1 MLVDELHEDPD
12 LDHALRAL
20 LPTMPRSRS
29 WERERRAELLA
40 YMATSK
46 VSTANEDTGEKADVE
61 YIHLETPTELLRPS
75 ARVLIAAAAVALLV
89 GTLAL
94 STRSHNDD
102 GSAPLAA
109 STVPTPTTVP
119 SLPVTPMLPDR
130 FPVLPATDR
139 RAAQATAIYGS
150 QLGWNNPTGAHALVA
165 KLADATM
172 TGAVDLSAV
181 ASFDATGLATQ
192 SDQSYAPTPPPET
205 MTIAGVAMTVYSEPG
220 SLNVKIVVA
229 PGTPTLVARGREAV
243 AFLEAAGGFPI
254 LGPRIDPEGNVTFA
268 LGPLPTGYETFIAP
282 KRLPLGSI
290 SAVTNAPDGDG
301 GDGISAWVAID
312 GPLSGFAPSENLHR
326 VDINGLLGWMGDPSP
341 GAVVLWPVSDTTW
354 AYIGGASNAD
364 AALEFARALTFVD
377 EATWRQSYNVAEP
390 DFDTKEQAT
399 RTPPTTN
406 AEPTELIISRRTAPA
421 DEPIPTPLG
430 CRKTPYTDNSIQAPL
445 TASEPA
451 FALASFLNGPS
462 GAFLMRLGY
471 EEISVSPT
479 RFRYDVRNN
488 QGNLVTVV
496 IVDAVKDGWA
506 ATRWLASPC

>member
-29 WERERRAELLA
+29 WERERRAELVA
-40 YMATSK
+40 YVATPR
-46 VSTANEDTGEKADVE
+46 VSTANEDVGEEATVD
-61 YIHLETPTELLRPS
+61 YIHLETPTETLRQSGRLLI
-75 ARVLIAAAAVALLV
+75 VAAAVALLV

-119 SLPVTPMLPDR
+119 SLPVTPLRPDR
-130 FPVLPATDR
+130 FPVLPAGDR
-139 RAAQATAIYGS
+139 RASQATAVYGS
-150 QLGWNNPTGAHALVA
+150 QLGWNNPTGAQALEAKMVDNTITEAVA
-165 KLADATM
+165 
-172 TGAVDLSAV
+172 LSAV
-181 ASFDATGLATQ
+181 TSFDTTTFATR
-192 SDQSYAPTPPPET
+192 SDQPYPPTPPPET
-205 MTIAGVAMTVYSEPG
+205 ITIAGVAMTVYSEPG

-229 PGTPTLVARGREAV
+229 PGTPTLVARGRDAV

-254 LGPRIDPEGNVTFA
+254 IGPRIDAEGNVTFA

-301 GDGISAWVAID
+301 GDGISAWVAVD

-326 VDINGLLGWMGDPSP
+326 VDINGLLGWMGDPGP
-341 GAVVLWPVSDTTW
+341 GAAVLWPVSDTTW
-354 AYIGGASNAD
+354 AYVGGASDAD

-377 EATWRQSYNVAEP
+377 EATWRQRYNVAEP
-390 DFDTKEQAT
+390 DFETKEQAT
-399 RTPPTTN
+399 RTPPTTK
-406 AEPTELIISRRTAPA
+406 AEPTELIISHRTAPA
-421 DEPIPTPLG
+421 DEPIPTPLS
-430 CRKTPYTDNSIQAPL
+430 CRETPYTDNLVPAPL
-445 TASEPA
+445 TASKP
-451 FALASFLNGPS
+451 ALALDSFLNRPS

-496 IVDAVKDGWA
+496 IVDAVQDGWA